1 MALAVGARLAGIQN
15 ARNKKQE
22 PDNQKEPGKGAGGR
36 ARRIQ
41 RPGAG
46 GAGGLP
52 DDTRRKSKLDRDDD
66 GTYQASGSAN
76 IILYVGLGM
85 ICIGLVITFVGL
97 GDKGF
102 RTLEL
107 KLIGPSLVGCGL
119 FFALLRVL
127 FCTVPSCCRAMCPC
141 CKCCRKDEETEEL
154 IYATDDPLSKTGYVG
169 GNGTNISAGGSTD
182 QRKVGPT
189 TITLGKNVRKRSGGK
204 TTNQASEEESD
215 QDGGGS
221 GGGEFHKKAITIRTT
236 KPSIDTEKSGA
247 GSSGGG
253 AKPISYDT
261 YSTDTS
267 SQFSVDIVEV
277 APRGLEME
285 NKNEVQIENGPQTE
299 GDGIVL
305 NASKLQVETEK

>member
-169 GNGTNISAGGSTD
+169 GNGTNISTGGSTD

-215 QDGGGS
+215 QDGGG